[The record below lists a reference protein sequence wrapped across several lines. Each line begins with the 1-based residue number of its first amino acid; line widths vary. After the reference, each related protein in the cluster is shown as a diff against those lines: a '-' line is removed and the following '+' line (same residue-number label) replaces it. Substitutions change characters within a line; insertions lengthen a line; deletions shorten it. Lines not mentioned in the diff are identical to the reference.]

1 MSARKLTAKRVRELL
16 DCNPAAGELWWKERP
31 GNPSFNA
38 QWAGKRVGALDP
50 TTRLPAPDD
59 RRDPPICPSH
69 RVDVCPRPAAPRR
82 PRSYRRRQDE
92 LRHLEF
98 APASKAQNNSNRR
111 VARKTIGPRGY
122 WLNPKAGMFQVNIG
136 VGGRSVYLGAY
147 RFPEAAEKAYREA
160 AEELHGAFAFTS
172 RPRPSLSCGGL
183 RDGPAARKTGA
194 GARTA
199 APGAS
204 RDRRHTCAR
213 SR

>member
-1 MSARKLTAKRVRELL
+1 MHSG
-16 DCNPAAGELWWKERP
+16 PASGWAPSIPLP
-31 GNPSFNA
+31 GYLRLMIDGTHQYVHRIVWMYA
-38 QWAGKRVGALDP
+38 HG
-50 TTRLPAPDD
+50 RLPRGDLDHIDGDKTNCA
-59 RRDPPICPSH
+59 ISN
-69 RVDVCPRPAAPRR
+69 
-82 PRSYRRRQDE
+82 
-92 LRHLEF
+92 LR
-98 APASKAQNNSNRR
+98 PASKAQNNSNRR